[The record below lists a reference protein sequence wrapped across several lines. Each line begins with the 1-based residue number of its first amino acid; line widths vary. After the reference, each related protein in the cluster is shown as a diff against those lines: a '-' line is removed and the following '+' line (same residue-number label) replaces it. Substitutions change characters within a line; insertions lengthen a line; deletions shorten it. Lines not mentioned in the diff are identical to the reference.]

1 MPVSGKQSQSAESVL
16 LDMHGAAEFLGLTY
30 WKVYGLVKYRQ
41 IPVVELNGKFYFRR
55 ATLLRFV
62 ERSEGK
68 YRAA

>member
-1 MPVSGKQSQSAESVL
+1 MADPKAAQSTEAVL
-16 LDMHGAAEFLGLTY
+16 LDMRGAAKFLGLTY
-30 WKVYGLVKYRQ
+30 WKVYGLLKGRQ

>member
-1 MPVSGKQSQSAESVL
+1 MPEPKSTNTETVL
-16 LDMHGAAEFLGLTY
+16 LDMHGAAKFLGLTY
-30 WKVYGLVKYRQ
+30 WKLYSLVKARQ

>member
-1 MPVSGKQSQSAESVL
+1 MPEPKTTNSESVL
-16 LDMHGAAEFLGLTY
+16 LDMHDAARFLGLTY
-30 WKVYGLVKYRQ
+30 WKVYGLVKGRQ

-55 ATLLRFV
+55 TTLLRFV